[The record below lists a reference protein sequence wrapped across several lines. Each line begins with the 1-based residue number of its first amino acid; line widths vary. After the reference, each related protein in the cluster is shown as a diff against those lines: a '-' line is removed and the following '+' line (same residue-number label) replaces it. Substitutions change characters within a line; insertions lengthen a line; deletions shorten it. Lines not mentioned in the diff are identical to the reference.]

1 MKNTYLLDQYIALM
15 DSKLSL
21 AKLHKEKKLALYN
34 NQYEQAADLRAKEYE
49 MKTQIENITE
59 DSWNY
64 FTQHLKGTD
73 KQIERPTLYL
83 IIDQS
88 TNSPQIEPSP
98 AHNTQ
103 EIPFPSETPMQA
115 FKEHFAHEFNQ
126 LTELYEKLQSE
137 EKYKEAKV
145 VLEMSMMVGEWLGR

>member
-1 MKNTYLLDQYIALM
+1 MK
-15 DSKLSL
+15 
-21 AKLHKEKKLALYN
+21 
-34 NQYEQAADLRAKEYE
+34 
-49 MKTQIENITE
+49 
-59 DSWNY
+59 
-64 FTQHLKGTD
+64 
-73 KQIERPTLYL
+73 LYL

-103 EIPFPSETPMQA
+103 EIPFPSETPAQA

-137 EKYKEAKV
+137 EKYQEAKV
-145 VLEMSMMVGEWLGR
+145 VLEMSMMVGEWLGRFSLID